1 LTQAER
7 TEHLVRAEQLRAS
20 GVEIEIPKDWQE
32 QNRPLDIIVA
42 SPREC
47 TVYESR
53 SGGPH
58 YAVLARLVARSGL
71 ILTDCDITTKYD
83 GEIVLESF
91 RDAVCTL
98 GGVEYCQ
105 RDVLNHHIEN
115 RLRLPC
121 GEMVEGL
128 ILASGLARIP
138 AEYRDGA
145 LVPFEITFTTSLGNV
160 YGAEGRCS
168 VSRAVQQE
176 IPSVRRGTSLYAL
189 DATQKPRE
197 LSPSEESARRYR
209 ELLAQE
215 KACRATKGSPATDD
229 SR

>member
-1 LTQAER
+1 MFVSR
-7 TEHLVRAEQLRAS
+7 TGGIYYALLVRLR
-20 GVEIEIPKDWQE
+20 
-32 QNRPLDIIVA
+32 
-42 SPREC
+42 
-47 TVYESR
+47 
-53 SGGPH
+53 
-58 YAVLARLVARSGL
+58 ARSGL

-83 GEIVLESF
+83 AQIVLESF
-91 RDAVCTL
+91 HDPVWRL
-98 GGVEYCQ
+98 GGTEYLPGE
-105 RDVLNHHIEN
+105 VLNHRIAGG
-115 RLRLPC
+115 LRLSR

-215 KACRATKGSPATDD
+215 KAVRSTTKGSTGNDD
-229 SR
+229 SQ